1 MLDLLKAA
9 GLAFTVTCFRS
20 PVRALCFERTVSGTT
35 ENSWLC
41 VAAVPEARNLN
52 SALIVPKLTFV
63 ERGAPFRS

>member
-9 GLAFTVTCFRS
+9 GLAFKVTCFGS
-20 PVRALCFERTVSGTT
+20 PVRALSFEGSVSGIT

-41 VAAVPEARNLN
+41 VAAVPEARNLHG
-52 SALIVPKLTFV
+52 ALIVPKLTFV